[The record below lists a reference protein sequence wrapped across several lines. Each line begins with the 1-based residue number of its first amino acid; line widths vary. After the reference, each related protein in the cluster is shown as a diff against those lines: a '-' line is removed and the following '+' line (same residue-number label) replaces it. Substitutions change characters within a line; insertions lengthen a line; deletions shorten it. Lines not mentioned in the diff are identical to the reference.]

1 MFTQLL
7 ILSIT
12 TQNVAIEGHVRD
24 ARTHSALAFATV
36 ELESVRLP
44 FEQQNTDLD
53 GRFRF
58 DSVAEGRYML
68 HVTKAGYHSSSLELD
83 VPTTLFPINV
93 ELVQMQS
100 TASASRGVV
109 SIREYMIP
117 KKARKEFDLAR
128 KQAGRQD
135 CSKAIAHFEN
145 GLRAF
150 DQDASVHNDLGNCYR
165 KLGLLDR
172 AEDSFKRATA
182 LSDSVYVA
190 LNLAEVY
197 TAKHRYEDAENVLS
211 EAIRRQPNSGDAYY
225 GLAIVY
231 FEQGLIERMEATAL
245 EAEKRPHRMP
255 EVHLIVATIYANQ
268 NKMLEAKQQ
277 LQLYLERVPHG
288 PRSDEVRQILN
299 ELKE

>member
-7 ILSIT
+7 LLAIT

-24 ARTHSALAFATV
+24 ARTHSALAFAAV
-36 ELESVRLP
+36 ELDSVRLP
-44 FEQQNTDLD
+44 LAQQHTDFN

-58 DSVAEGRYML
+58 DVVAEGRYTL
-68 HVTKAGYHSSSLELD
+68 HVTRAGYHSSSLELD

-100 TASASRGVV
+100 TASASSAVV

-135 CSKAIAHFEN
+135 CSKAITHFEN

-190 LNLAEVY
+190 LNLAEV
-197 TAKHRYEDAENVLS
+197 
-211 EAIRRQPNSGDAYY
+211 
-225 GLAIVY
+225 
-231 FEQGLIERMEATAL
+231 
-245 EAEKRPHRMP
+245 
-255 EVHLIVATIYANQ
+255 
-268 NKMLEAKQQ
+268 
-277 LQLYLERVPHG
+277 
-288 PRSDEVRQILN
+288 
-299 ELKE
+299 

>member
-7 ILSIT
+7 ILAIT

-36 ELESVRLP
+36 ELDSVTLP
-44 FEQQNTDLD
+44 LKQQNTDLD

-68 HVTKAGYHSSSLELD
+68 HITKAGYHSSSLELD

-100 TASASRGVV
+100 TASASRAVV

-128 KQAGRQD
+128 KQAARQD

-225 GLAIVY
+225 GTTDRASL
-231 FEQGLIERMEATAL
+231 
-245 EAEKRPHRMP
+245 
-255 EVHLIVATIYANQ
+255 
-268 NKMLEAKQQ
+268 
-277 LQLYLERVPHG
+277 
-288 PRSDEVRQILN
+288 RST
-299 ELKE
+299 

>member
-7 ILSIT
+7 LLAIT

-44 FEQQNTDLD
+44 LEQQNTDLD

-58 DSVAEGRYML
+58 GSVAEGRYTL
-68 HVTKAGYHSSSLELD
+68 HVTRAGYHSSSLELD

-93 ELVQMQS
+93 ELVQKQS
-100 TASASRGVV
+100 TTSASRAVV
-109 SIREYMIP
+109 SIRDYMIP

-128 KQAGRQD
+128 KEAGQQD

-231 FEQGLIERMEATAL
+231 FEQGLIDRMEATAL
-245 EAEKRPHRMP
+245 EAEKRPHRLP

-288 PRSDEVRQILN
+288 PRSDKVRQILN